1 MEVFYMY
8 KNLQS
13 LIAGDNLDG
22 MADIFDDI
30 IGYYYD
36 NTQLAA
42 YESWTAAKPYLK
54 GEAKRI
60 SAKYDDSQFVR
71 GLLTAVYKEL
81 HVLID
86 YNNRLRNGRI

>member
-1 MEVFYMY
+1 MEY

-13 LIAGDNLDG
+13 LIDGDNLDS
-22 MADIFDDI
+22 MADIFDDV

-54 GEAKRI
+54 CEAKRI

-81 HVLID
+81 HVLIE
-86 YNNRLRNGRI
+86 YNDRVRNGAI